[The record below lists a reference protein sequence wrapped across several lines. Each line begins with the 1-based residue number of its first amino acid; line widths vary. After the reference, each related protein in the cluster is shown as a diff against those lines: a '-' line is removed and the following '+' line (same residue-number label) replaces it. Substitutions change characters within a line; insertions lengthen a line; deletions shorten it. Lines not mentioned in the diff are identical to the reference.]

1 MERQDWEMSV
11 EEFNDCGCAMNG
23 DQNERRKR
31 VLKER
36 ELKSPSFP
44 IQGQAFF
51 FTFFQIGDRRFP
63 SLFSKLG
70 TGLWVSLYS
79 LQKWGFA
86 FQLFG
91 GQDQDDFY
99 GVTFLT

>member
-51 FTFFQIGDRRFP
+51 FTFFQIGDRP
-63 SLFSKLG
+63 LGLALFTLEMGLCLSAIWR
-70 TGLWVSLYS
+70 TGL
-79 LQKWGFA
+79 G
-86 FQLFG
+86 
-91 GQDQDDFY
+91 
-99 GVTFLT
+99 